1 LGVLTFFAFVFGI
14 LILLGMALVWEERQL
29 DRTWKDRVRDLM
41 IRLPKD

>member
-14 LILLGMALVWEERQL
+14 VILLGMALVWEERHL

-41 IRLPKD
+41 IWLPKD